1 MIPNVQNAW
10 ETFVEMKS
18 SEAIKGAVEKYET
31 VMTSQLKDNL
41 PCDNDELRKIHGIA
55 FENSEGY
62 FMTETVGI
70 STNTTETYLNK
81 LKVSLN

>member
-10 ETFVEMKS
+10 ETFVQMKS
-18 SEAIKGAVEKYET
+18 SEATKGAVQKYET
-31 VMTSQLKDNL
+31 VMSSQLKGKL
-41 PCDNDELRKIHGIA
+41 PCDNDELRKAHGIA
-55 FENSEGY
+55 FDNSEGY
-62 FMTETVGI
+62 FMSETVGI